1 MRPDIYDGDEV
12 DRLKRE
18 NADLR
23 ERIADLVRENT
34 QLSSRLDYQRR
45 MRAFEADTE
54 VHNL

>member
-23 ERIADLVRENT
+23 ERVAELVRENT

-45 MRAFEADTE
+45 MRAFESDTE